1 MQIPKKLEEILAS
14 AFMAGAY
21 AESEINQPNFE
32 QWLKLN
38 EANILALGKP
48 EPLAKKKQFEKSCNS
63 CRYNETLK
71 YCHTCDDE
79 LSHWKAQL

>member
-1 MQIPKKLEEILAS
+1 MQIENE
-14 AFMAGAY
+14 
-21 AESEINQPNFE
+21 
-32 QWLKLN
+32 LN
-38 EANILALGKP
+38 KSKILALGKP
-48 EPLAKKKQFEKSCNS
+48 EPLAKDKQFEKSCNS